1 MLKQKL
7 LRFFQHLGCIL
18 FSIHN
23 TIFTPHAVRCNLFT
37 CHGATVRLVLSIKHF
52 DVSMSLE
59 KNGNSTHAS
68 GVTLPLH
75 LWAALIDLDARLL
88 MQSHNQKHTCLSLGS
103 GGVSGQTGGLL
114 ATSRLRTTISETTL
128 LLFQLKITIF
138 TPKLNQ
144 SKDFCHF
151 TVMDVKCCTP
161 IHPPTHCWTFRAVM

>member
-75 LWAALIDLDARLL
+75 L
-88 MQSHNQKHTCLSLGS
+88 
-103 GGVSGQTGGLL
+103 
-114 ATSRLRTTISETTL
+114 
-128 LLFQLKITIF
+128 
-138 TPKLNQ
+138 
-144 SKDFCHF
+144 
-151 TVMDVKCCTP
+151 
-161 IHPPTHCWTFRAVM
+161 